1 MKSFTKRIMA
11 GIICAMIAVSIC
23 GCSGGNAQSSATES
37 SVSSEASSTAES
49 STDASS
55 DTAQTSGT
63 AAEITAKIQADVK
76 FSGSMVEIGEDRR
89 PSFYDVDSDKIV
101 SYSAYICGSGA
112 SPDEVAVFELS
123 SSDDIPAVKK
133 MLEERVA
140 GQKSTCEQYPLA
152 ANYVYMFDDNNV
164 VVNGNFI
171 ALIICPDNAKA
182 IDDFNSMAK

>member
-37 SVSSEASSTAES
+37 SVSSEESSTAESS

-76 FSGSMVEIGEDRR
+76 FPGMAEIGTDRM
-89 PSFYDVDSDKIV
+89 SGYYDVASDKIE
-101 SYSAYICGSGA
+101 SFSAYICGSGA
-112 SPDEVAVFELS
+112 YPDEIAVFQLKS
-123 SSDDIPAVKK
+123 ADDVADVKA
-133 MLEERVA
+133 MLEKRVETLTA
-140 GQKSTCEQYPLA
+140 TFKDYTPDEMYKIDGKNVVTSG
-152 ANYVYMFDDNNV
+152 NYV
-164 VVNGNFI
+164 
-171 ALIICPDNAKA
+171 ALIICADNAKA